1 MSDSKKEQQTGR
13 VTLPRVKNNK
23 QSEKDYKI
31 SLLKLFKKDRDGAET
46 TIKQENMK

>member
-1 MSDSKKEQQTGR
+1 MRESKKEQQTGR